1 MNYYL
6 GLDAGTN
13 SIGWACTDSN
23 FELLRNDAGDMWGSH
38 LFSEGEVCKD
48 RRMHRSSRRRLR
60 REKWRLG
67 LLRDIFEPY
76 INPVDSLFFTRI
88 KESGLKRDQAI
99 SPYSIFD
106 DEGFTDRQFYK
117 NYPTIHHLLK
127 ELLSE
132 PTKDVRLLY
141 VAIAWLITNRGHF
154 LDGVPHFNSEE
165 DEEKG
170 STQKGFNYY
179 FEEVS
184 SKASRLNDSIKAEM
198 SFWKENKDRLHNFL
212 LKTNLPKREKADNL
226 IELIGLSKRYDSYLL
241 CTLLSG
247 SEVSAKKM
255 NSIFHSIDP
264 DLSSKFQL
272 DTSDENFIKQI
283 DEITDFDEKAAYI
296 SLHDLYRSLKAEII
310 MRGFRWISDYKV
322 NLYDKNKEILK
333 NFRELIRKHFPE
345 NYKSILK
352 EYNPIEILK
361 DLQKEKKD
369 RKDPLNLNSEIKDKE
384 DLENLNFLKNRLVLQ
399 RNNVDNPNIPCR
411 YYFEELEEI
420 LNVQKSVFPWLKEK
434 DSKYGISNATKILKL
449 FTFKIPYY
457 VGPLNHDSPFGWIET
472 DGNEPITPWNFD
484 LVVNKEKSEEAF
496 IKRMVKSC
504 TYLYGE
510 PVLAKNSLLYS
521 EFTMLNI
528 INGIKINGRTL
539 DECDDGRI
547 KDKLLELFKSSSSIS
562 KSTIVQKLIA
572 SNLIGKDDELSGLD
586 DSTKKDDPDKK
597 ISIKI
602 DSDSFRDFYPGG
614 TPRYE
619 SLGREDV
626 EAIITRMAFIHE
638 PDVFQNW
645 LCCEY
650 GSKLTDKQIKEIC
663 GYGLEGFG
671 NLSRKLLDGIQ
682 SKSTG
687 QTVIEIMKSTS
698 ETLMQVLSSP
708 EYGFSSIIKKRNQK
722 YLEDQKGHLNDRMNE
737 LYLSNPVKRTIFR
750 TLACVDEI
758 TKVIGSAP
766 EKIVIEMPR
775 GEDKKAKGK
784 HTETRLKYLENLKNN
799 GINKILEELKSRCDT
814 EDLNK
819 NLNSRRLF
827 LYCLQQGK
835 DLYNGRPINLD
846 DLLTGKKSGSYLLY
860 DIEHIVP
867 QSRLKDDSLDNICL
881 VSHTQNEQKG
891 SSYPL
896 DRKIINAQQGW
907 WKELVKIG
915 AMSSKKY
922 ERLIRTKDL
931 TADDFGFVNRQ
942 LVETRQSTKALSILL
957 KEKYP
962 TSEICYPAASFAS
975 KLRDEYGIAKS
986 RELNNTHHAKD
997 AYLNILA
1004 DNLMRQYRENGYSFD
1019 RKDLDLSLFDKH
1031 LKSTKQNPI
1040 PTIMKNTVRLTSFSG
1055 FGHGGLYN
1063 ETVTAPSEIIKRD
1076 SVSRY
1081 TGIKLNLP
1089 VQEYGGHGSQA
1100 LYCWIPIKFIYESH
1114 KKLVKDALLLPIDLA
1129 DKKHIDQ
1136 LSFKKDCDFF
1146 INRISQFIGKKKVC
1160 SIETFGKYSR
1170 PLKIGS
1176 LIEIGKRGKS
1186 LLLTLRG
1193 KTENG
1198 FLFDMSHNPVYLQSN
1213 HKFRE
1218 NDGYWESAET
1228 YFSRIEKYA
1237 RKKSEKQGVT
1247 PYLLNAEDNYELY
1260 KILTDILKKDSFSI
1274 LSITQTVIKKL
1285 EKTEDKFKISPI
1297 DHQALFL
1304 SNLMQWITQ
1313 VKLLNFKDFNG
1324 DQHTGIKKLSIRFST
1339 LCDFDSLRIADF
1351 SPAGN
1356 FTSYSSN
1363 LLKLADQ

>member
-6 GLDAGTN
+6 GLDVGTN

-38 LFSEGEVCKD
+38 LFSEGEACKD
-48 RRMHRSSRRRLR
+48 RRMHRSSRRRIR
-60 REKWRLG
+60 REKWRVD
-67 LLRDIFEPY
+67 LLQDIFKPY
-76 INPVDSLFFTRI
+76 IDPVDPLFFSRI
-88 KESGLKRDQAI
+88 KESGLKRETAD
-99 SPYSIFD
+99 SPYSIFND
-106 DEGFTDRQFYK
+106 KDFTDRQFYAK
-117 NYPTIHHLLK
+117 YRTIHHLLK
-127 ELLSE
+127 SLLE
-132 PTKDVRLLY
+132 KPAEDARLLY
-141 VAIAWLITNRGHF
+141 VGVAWLITNRGHF
-154 LDGVPHFNSEE
+154 LDGVPRFNSEE

-179 FEEVS
+179 FEEFS

-198 SFWKENKDRLHNFL
+198 SFWKENKDSIHNFL
-212 LKTNLPKREKADNL
+212 LQTNLPKREKADNL
-226 IELIGLSKRYDSYLL
+226 IELIGLSKKSDSYLL
-241 CTLLSG
+241 CILLSG
-247 SEVSAKKM
+247 SGVSAKKM

-322 NLYDKNKEILK
+322 NLYDENKEILK
-333 NFRELIRKHFPE
+333 NFRELIKKYFPE

-352 EYNPIEILK
+352 KNNPIEILK

-369 RKDPLNLNSEIKDKE
+369 RKDPLNLNSKINDKE
-384 DLENLNFLKNRLVLQ
+384 DLENLNFLENRLVLQ

-434 DSKYGISNATKILKL
+434 DSKYGISNATKILTL
-449 FTFKIPYY
+449 FTFKIPYC
-457 VGPLNHDSPFGWIET
+457 VGPLSRNSPFGWIET
-472 DGNEPITPWNFD
+472 NGAEPITPWNFD
-484 LVVNKEKSEEAF
+484 LMVNKEKSEEAF

-528 INGIKINGRTL
+528 INGIKINGLTL

-645 LCCEY
+645 LCREY

-671 NLSRKLLDGIQ
+671 NLSRKLLDGIR
-682 SKSTG
+682 STGTG

-698 ETLMQVLSSP
+698 KTLMQVLSFP
-708 EYGFSSIIKKRNQK
+708 DYGFSSIIKKHNQK

-758 TKVIGSAP
+758 TKVMGSAP

-799 GINKILEELKSRCDT
+799 GINNILEELKSRCDI

-1004 DNLMRQYRENGYSFD
+1004 DNLMCQYRENGYSFD
-1019 RKDLDLSLFDKH
+1019 RKDLDLSLFDRH
-1031 LKSTKQNPI
+1031 LKSTEQNLI
-1040 PTIMKNTVRLTSFSG
+1040 PTILKNTVRLTSFSSL
-1055 FGHGGLYN
+1055 GHGGLYD
-1063 ETVTAPSEIIKRD
+1063 ETLTAPSKIEQSSRF
-1076 SVSRY
+1076 RY
-1081 TGIKLNLP
+1081 TGIKRNLP
-1089 VQEYGGHGSQA
+1089 VQDYGGHGKQT
-1100 LYCWIPIKFIYESH
+1100 LYCWIPIKFEYESRR
-1114 KKLVKDALLLPIDLA
+1114 KTIKDALLLPIDLV
-1129 DKKHIDQ
+1129 DRRHVDR
-1136 LSFKKDCDFF
+1136 LNLNEDRSFF
-1146 INRISQFIGKKKVC
+1146 IDKISQFTGKNVL
-1160 SIETFGKYSR
+1160 SIEEFGKYSR

-1176 LIEIGKRGKS
+1176 LIKVGKDGKS

-1193 KTENG
+1193 KTGND
-1198 FLFDMSHNPVYLQSN
+1198 FTFDMSHNPVYLEST
-1213 HKFRE
+1213 HRFRE
-1218 NDGYWESAET
+1218 HDRDWESAEA
-1228 YFSRIEKYA
+1228 YFSRIEKYVQ
-1237 RKKSEKQGVT
+1237 KKAAKQAVT
-1247 PYLLNAEDNYELY
+1247 PYLLNSEDNYELY
-1260 KILTDILKKDSFSI
+1260 KILTDVLKKNSFSI

-1285 EKTEDKFKISPI
+1285 EETEDKFKTASL
-1297 DHQALFL
+1297 DRQAIFL

-1313 VKLLNFKDFNG
+1313 AKLISFKDFNG
-1324 DQHTGIKKLSIRFST
+1324 TKQTGLQALSVQFST
-1339 LCDFDSLRIADF
+1339 LHNFDYLQIVDS

-1356 FTSYSSN
+1356 FVSYSPN
-1363 LLKLADQ
+1363 LLKLVNK

>member
-106 DEGFTDRQFYK
+106 DEGFTDRQFYT

-141 VAIAWLITNRGHF
+141 VAVAWLITNRGHF
-154 LDGVPHFNSEE
+154 LDGIPRFANGESSEE
-165 DEEKG
+165 KD
-170 STQKGFNYY
+170 SAQKGFDNY
-179 FEEVS
+179 FEEFI
-184 SKASRLNDSIKAEM
+184 SKASRLNDSIEAEM
-198 SFWKENKDRLHNFL
+198 SFWKENKGSLHNFL
-212 LKTNLPKREKADNL
+212 LQTNLPKREKADNL
-226 IELIGLSKRYDSYLL
+226 IELIGLSKKSDSYLF

-296 SLHDLYRSLKAEII
+296 SLHNLYRSLKAEII

-322 NLYDKNKEILK
+322 NLYDENKEILK
-333 NFRELIRKHFPE
+333 NFRELIKKYFPE

-352 EYNPIEILK
+352 ENNPIEILK

-369 RKDPLNLNSEIKDKE
+369 RKDPLNLNSTIKDKE

-472 DGNEPITPWNFD
+472 NGTEPITPWNFD
-484 LVVNKEKSEEAF
+484 LMVNKEKSEEAF

-528 INGIKINGRTL
+528 INGIKINGLTL
-539 DECDDGRI
+539 DECDDGGI
-547 KDKLLELFKSSSSIS
+547 KCKLLELFKSYSSIS

-602 DSDSFRDFYPGG
+602 DSDSFRDFYPGE

-645 LCCEY
+645 LCREY

-687 QTVIEIMKSTS
+687 QTVIEIMQSTS

-708 EYGFSSIIKKRNQK
+708 KYGFSSIIKKHNQK

-775 GEDKKAKGK
+775 GEDKKTKGK

-1004 DNLMRQYRENGYSFD
+1004 DNLMHQYQKNRYSFD
-1019 RKDLDLSLFDKH
+1019 RKDLDFSLFDRH
-1031 LKSTKQNPI
+1031 LKSTEQNPI
-1040 PTIMKNTVRLTSFSG
+1040 PTILKNTVRLTSFSSL
-1055 FGHGGLYN
+1055 GHGGLYD
-1063 ETVTAPSEIIKRD
+1063 ETITKPSKIEQSSRF
-1076 SVSRY
+1076 RY
-1081 TGIKLNLP
+1081 TGIKRNLP
-1089 VQEYGGHGSQA
+1089 VQDYGGHGKQT
-1100 LYCWIPIKFIYESH
+1100 LYCWIPIKFEYESR
-1114 KKLVKDALLLPIDLA
+1114 KKTIKDALLLPIDLV
-1129 DKKHIDQ
+1129 DRRHVDR
-1136 LSFKKDCDFF
+1136 LNFNEDHNFF
-1146 INRISQFIGKKKVC
+1146 IDKISQFTGKNVL
-1160 SIETFGKYSR
+1160 SIEAFGKYSR

-1176 LIEIGKRGKS
+1176 LIKVGKDGKS

-1193 KTENG
+1193 KTGND
-1198 FLFDMSHNPVYLQSN
+1198 FTFDMSHNPVYLEST
-1213 HKFRE
+1213 HRFRE
-1218 NDGYWESAET
+1218 HEGDWESAEA

-1237 RKKSEKQGVT
+1237 QKKAAKQAVT
-1247 PYLLNAEDNYELY
+1247 SYLLNSEDNYELY
-1260 KILTDILKKDSFSI
+1260 KILTDVLKKNSFSI
-1274 LSITQTVIKKL
+1274 LSITQAVIKKL
-1285 EKTEDKFKISPI
+1285 EETEDEFKTAPL
-1297 DHQALFL
+1297 DRQAIFL

-1313 VKLLNFKDFNG
+1313 AKLISFKDFNG
-1324 DQHTGIKKLSIRFST
+1324 TKQTGLQRLSVQFST
-1339 LCDFDSLRIADF
+1339 LHNFDYLQIVDF

-1356 FTSYSSN
+1356 FVSYSPN
-1363 LLKLADQ
+1363 LLKLVNK

>member
-369 RKDPLNLNSEIKDKE
+369 RKDPLNLNSEINDKE

-472 DGNEPITPWNFD
+472 NGTEPITPWNFD
-484 LVVNKEKSEEAF
+484 LMVNKEKSEEAF

-528 INGIKINGRTL
+528 INGIKINGLTL

-645 LCCEY
+645 LCREY

-663 GYGLEGFG
+663 GYGMEGFG
-671 NLSRKLLDGIQ
+671 NLSRKLLDGIR
-682 SKSTG
+682 STGTG

-698 ETLMQVLSSP
+698 KTLMQVLSFP
-708 EYGFSSIIKKRNQK
+708 DYGFSSVLKKHNQK

-758 TKVIGSAP
+758 TKVMGSAP
-766 EKIVIEMPR
+766 EKIIIEMPR

-922 ERLIRTKDL
+922 ERLVRTKDL

-1004 DNLMRQYRENGYSFD
+1004 DNLMHQYRENGYSFD
-1019 RKDLDLSLFDKH
+1019 RKDLDLSLFDRH
-1031 LKSTKQNPI
+1031 LKSTEQNPI
-1040 PTIMKNTVRLTSFSG
+1040 PTILKNTVRLTSFSSL
-1055 FGHGGLYN
+1055 GHGGLYD
-1063 ETVTAPSEIIKRD
+1063 ETLTAPSKIEQSSRF
-1076 SVSRY
+1076 RY
-1081 TGIKLNLP
+1081 TGIKRNLP
-1089 VQEYGGHGSQA
+1089 VQDYGGHGKQT
-1100 LYCWIPIKFIYESH
+1100 LYCWIPIKFEYESR
-1114 KKLVKDALLLPIDLA
+1114 KKTIKDALLLPIDLV
-1129 DKKHIDQ
+1129 DRRHVDR
-1136 LSFKKDCDFF
+1136 LNLNEDRSFF
-1146 INRISQFIGKKKVC
+1146 IDKISQFTGKTVL
-1160 SIETFGKYSR
+1160 SIEAFGKYSR

-1176 LIEIGKRGKS
+1176 LIKVGKDGKS

-1193 KTENG
+1193 KTGNG
-1198 FLFDMSHNPVYLQSN
+1198 FTFDMSHNPVYLEST
-1213 HKFRE
+1213 HRFRE
-1218 NDGYWESAET
+1218 HDRDWESAEA
-1228 YFSRIEKYA
+1228 YFSRIEKYVQ
-1237 RKKSEKQGVT
+1237 KKAAKQAVT
-1247 PYLLNAEDNYELY
+1247 PYLLNSEDNYELY
-1260 KILTDILKKDSFSI
+1260 KILTDILKKNSFSI
-1274 LSITQTVIKKL
+1274 LSITQAVIKKL
-1285 EKTEDKFKISPI
+1285 EETEDKFKTAPL
-1297 DHQALFL
+1297 DRQAIFL

-1313 VKLLNFKDFNG
+1313 AKLISFKDFNG
-1324 DQHTGIKKLSIRFST
+1324 TKQTGLQRLSVQFST
-1339 LCDFDSLRIADF
+1339 LHNFDYLQIVDF

-1356 FTSYSSN
+1356 FVSYSPN
-1363 LLKLADQ
+1363 LLKLVNK